1 MNKLI
6 HDLLY
11 DENLGK
17 TRLLT
22 KNEEVEIFK
31 LFYEDSSLREAVHTI
46 MLKANEKLV
55 YSIARKYHP
64 MITLNSDDI
73 LQLGFIG
80 LSNAVDK
87 FDVDKNVKFAT
98 YATYWIIQ
106 SISRGLQNE
115 LNNLN
120 VSLKTTEL
128 KKLFIETEDEL
139 IQKLKRTPTYDEII
153 TSMGIDEEDAKNIS
167 FTTNFESLDEN
178 INEHKTFGDNIKS
191 NDISS
196 EEKVLNQEQVNI
208 VLESLERLTEKEKLV
223 VKYHFGLVD
232 GKPYSYQ
239 EIGDILKISKQRVQ
253 VIFHQ
258 ALSKLKIIVKQYNK

>member
-1 MNKLI
+1 MLF
-6 HDLLY
+6 

-120 VSLKTTEL
+120 VSSKYYEKNGHYLKQL
-128 KKLFIETEDEL
+128 
-139 IQKLKRTPTYDEII
+139 
-153 TSMGIDEEDAKNIS
+153 
-167 FTTNFESLDEN
+167 
-178 INEHKTFGDNIKS
+178 
-191 NDISS
+191 
-196 EEKVLNQEQVNI
+196 
-208 VLESLERLTEKEKLV
+208 
-223 VKYHFGLVD
+223 
-232 GKPYSYQ
+232 
-239 EIGDILKISKQRVQ
+239 
-253 VIFHQ
+253 
-258 ALSKLKIIVKQYNK
+258 